1 MSVKIQFDS
10 NQDYQL
16 KAVDSVV
23 NLFSGLSREELGNAD
38 REFSLTSA
46 DYSDATANVDE
57 LFELNETEL
66 LDSINEIRKTNNAE
80 SATKLPSKP
89 DWSDTDFNDG
99 DTLTG
104 DVYSSEYW
112 RYPEFTIN
120 METGTGKTYV
130 YLRTIYALNEKYGFK
145 KFIVVVPSVAIYEGA
160 ISTFNATKEHFE
172 TLFPSGTVPNTIRQY
187 DGNVTECKDFALSIK

>member
-16 KAVDSVV
+16 KAVDSIV
-23 NLFSGLSREELGNAD
+23 NLFEGLSREELGNEE
-38 REFSLTSA
+38 REFALNSKEDT
-46 DYSDATANVDE
+46 DAIPNVDE

-66 LDSINEIRKTNNAE
+66 LDSVNEIRKANSVNSVRPLA
-80 SATKLPSKP
+80 PKP
-89 DWSDTDFNDG
+89 DWNDSDFNDG
-99 DTLTG
+99 DTLSS
-104 DVYSSEYW
+104 DVYTSDFW

-130 YLRTIYALNEKYGFK
+130 YLRTIYALNQKYGFK

-160 ISTFNATKEHFE
+160 ISTFNATKDHFE
-172 TLFPSGTVPNTIRQY
+172 TLFPAGTVPA
-187 DGNVTECKDFALSIK
+187 GNKVSKWSLVALKVEITPS

>member
-16 KAVDSVV
+16 TAVDSIV
-23 NLFSGLSREELGNAD
+23 NLFNGLSREELGNEE
-38 REFSLTSA
+38 REFALNSKEDT
-46 DYSDATANVDE
+46 DAIPNVDE

-66 LDSINEIRKTNNAE
+66 LDSVNEIRKANSVNSVRPLA
-80 SATKLPSKP
+80 PKP
-89 DWSDTDFNDG
+89 DWSDSDFNDG
-99 DTLTG
+99 DTLTS
-104 DVYSSEYW
+104 DVYTSDFW

-130 YLRTIYALNEKYGFK
+130 YLRTIYALNQKYGFK

-160 ISTFNATKEHFE
+160 ISTFNATKDHFE
-172 TLFPSGTVPNTIRQY
+172 TLFPAGTVPN
-187 DGNVTECKDFALSIK
+187 SIK